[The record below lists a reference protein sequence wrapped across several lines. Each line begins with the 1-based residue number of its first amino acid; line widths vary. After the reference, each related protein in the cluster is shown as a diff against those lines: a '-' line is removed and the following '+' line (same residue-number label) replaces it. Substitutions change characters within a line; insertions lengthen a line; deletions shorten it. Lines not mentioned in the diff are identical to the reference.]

1 MISFPIKTLMKRSFI
16 CLNINYV
23 VLLTGTFYLLRISTS
38 AGVFW
43 KVAYQCPTCMARK
56 ASEVYRET
64 MSIRHVRRQL
74 RLVYSVA
81 RF

>member
-1 MISFPIKTLMKRSFI
+1 MKY
-16 CLNINYV
+16 YV
-23 VLLTGTFYLLRISTS
+23 ILLTGTFYLLRILTL

-43 KVAYQCPTCMARK
+43 MGVYQCPTCMARK

-64 MSIRHVRRQL
+64 MSIHHVRRQL
-74 RLVYSVA
+74 RLVYSVV